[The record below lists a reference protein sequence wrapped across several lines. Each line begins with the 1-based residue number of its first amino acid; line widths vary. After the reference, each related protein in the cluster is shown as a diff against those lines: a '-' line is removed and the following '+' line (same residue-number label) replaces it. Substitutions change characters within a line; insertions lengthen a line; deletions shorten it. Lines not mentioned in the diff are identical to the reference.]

1 MAYTEPNEVTN
12 RKRWKWKDTLY
23 DGGPGA
29 WAAAEGNWDGRP
41 RLALRWNGTDEKP
54 IGNPQSSAKASW
66 FIVPD
71 ELEDS
76 VRRAIREM
84 S

>member
-1 MAYTEPNEVTN
+1 MAYTKPIEVTN
-12 RKRWKWKDTLY
+12 RKRWKWKNTLY
-23 DGGPGA
+23 DGGPGG
-29 WAAAEGNWDGRP
+29 WAAAEGIWDHRK

-54 IGNPQSSAKASW
+54 IGNPQSRAKASW

-76 VRRAIREM
+76 VRRTIREV